1 MENEAFAMISYLI
14 AAIFFILALRGLSS
28 PTSSRLGNIFGMVGM
43 SIAIITTLLIGT
55 NLISILIAIPLL
67 SGAFIG
73 IYVAKKVEMT
83 KMPEL
88 VALMHSFVG
97 LAAVLI
103 ATAAVL
109 NVSEMHTIVQR
120 FELFIGAFIG
130 AITFSA
136 SVIAFGKLS
145 GKFGANPSIF
155 NGQHLL
161 NSSISYY
168 YDYCRGDIFSNRI
181 LNSILHH
188 AINCFS
194 FRCNADNSNWR
205 C

>member
-1 MENEAFAMISYLI
+1 MNTLNLSCYLV
-14 AAIFFILALRGLSS
+14 AAILIILALRGLSS
-28 PTSSRLGNIFGMVGM
+28 PVTSRRGNYFGMLGM
-43 SIAIITTLLIGT
+43 AIAIITTFVMNQIFVFWLIGVAIILGG
-55 NLISILIAIPLL
+55 LIGLI
-67 SGAFIG
+67 
-73 IYVAKKVEMT
+73 VAKKVEMT

-109 NVSEMHTIVQR
+109 NVSEIHTIVQR

-145 GKFGANPSIF
+145 GKFGAN
-155 NGQHLL
+155 
-161 NSSISYY
+161 
-168 YDYCRGDIFSNRI
+168 
-181 LNSILHH
+181 
-188 AINCFS
+188 
-194 FRCNADNSNWR
+194 
-205 C
+205 